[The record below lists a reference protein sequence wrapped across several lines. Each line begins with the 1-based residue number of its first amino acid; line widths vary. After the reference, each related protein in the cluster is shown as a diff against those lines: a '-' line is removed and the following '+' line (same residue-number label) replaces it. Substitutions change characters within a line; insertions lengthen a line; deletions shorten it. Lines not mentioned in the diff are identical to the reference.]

1 MTDLLA
7 LPLSIFGVIGEFF
20 TTITID
26 DDDNRLMSLANW
38 RDDDDNQ
45 LRNLANWRDF
55 VNCAKKL
62 DEIKRNYSFYNLNTI
77 YSHAYIVFYDE
88 IEGHHPGWRSIA
100 KLLNIVRNTSTQV
113 MICLPPSMTKIFY
126 PHSTQQITSVF
137 GLRCGKSPLRL
148 SNVLSDIH
156 KITFVN
162 LSSVNLEDVDLLTFA
177 GVQRLEVGG
186 WNYLRDFS
194 SLKNCLE
201 LDLSGTKISD
211 VSCLGNVKK
220 LSLANCG
227 ELSDVSAL
235 GRVKYLNL
243 SGCTQIADVSML
255 GNVHTLNISFCRVTD
270 ISALG
275 NVHVLDIHN
284 GNNIMTKSLPYDNN
298 VKVLT
303 CSSSI
308 INEIGVYSNKE
319 KKRLLTV
326 SGDSEGLHL
335 LEGYRMLHLRHNL
348 KLSSVCDLNALQDL
362 RFTWCPAGI
371 VVRDLPSLT
380 TLTLNRLSLVVI
392 DYSTLPK
399 LTSLFISELNV
410 KNVYDL
416 KEPLQHVTIR
426 NSERGHVNVCTH
438 LRSLRLF
445 SCDEPFYVCPGDY
458 SIDYYYADGNVN
470 FLNNPLT

>member
-1 MTDLLA
+1 MINLLA

-26 DDDNRLMSLANW
+26 DDDN
-38 RDDDDNQ
+38 Q

-55 VNCAKKL
+55 VNCTKKL

-77 YSHAYIVFYDE
+77 YSHSYLAFYDE
-88 IEGHHPGWRSIA
+88 IEGLRPGWRSIA
-100 KLLNIVRNTSTQV
+100 KLLNIVVNTRTQV

-126 PHSTQQITSVF
+126 PHSAQQITSVF
-137 GLRCGKSPLRL
+137 GLRCGKSQLLL
-148 SNVLSDIH
+148 STVFSDIL
-156 KITFVN
+156 KVTFLD
-162 LSSVNLEDVDLLTFA
+162 LSSVNLEDVDLSTFA
-177 GVQRLEVGG
+177 GVQRLEIGRRD
-186 WNYLRDFS
+186 YLLDFS

-201 LDLSGTKISD
+201 LNLTRTKITD
-211 VSCLGNVKK
+211 VSCVGKIRQ
-220 LSLANCG
+220 LSLADCD

-235 GRVKYLNL
+235 GGVKYLNL
-243 SGCTQIADVSML
+243 SGCTQITDVSML
-255 GNVHTLNISFCRVTD
+255 GNVHTLNISFCRITD

-275 NVHVLDIHN
+275 NVCVLNIRN
-284 GNNIMTKSLPYDNN
+284 GNITMRKSLPYDNN

-303 CSSSI
+303 CSSSMI
-308 INEIGVYSNKE
+308 YEIGGYTKKE

-326 SGDSEGLHL
+326 TGEFQGLHL
-335 LEGYRMLHLRHNL
+335 LEGYRRLQLRNNL

-362 RFTWCPAGI
+362 RFTWCPPDI

-380 TLTLNRLSLVVI
+380 TLTLNRSSSVVI

-399 LTSLFISELNV
+399 LTSLFIFMLYAET
-410 KNVYDL
+410 VYDL

-426 NSERGHVNVCTH
+426 KSTCGHVNVCTH

-445 SCDEPFYVCPGDY
+445 SCDEPFYVCPSDY
-458 SIDYYYADGNVN
+458 SIDYYYADGNAN
-470 FLNNPLT
+470 FLKNL